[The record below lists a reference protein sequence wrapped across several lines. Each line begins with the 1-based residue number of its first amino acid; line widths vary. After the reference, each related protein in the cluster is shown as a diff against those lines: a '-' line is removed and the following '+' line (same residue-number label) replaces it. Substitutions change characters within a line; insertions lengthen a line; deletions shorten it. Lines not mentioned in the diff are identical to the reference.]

1 MAEDFYQMLG
11 VDRGASE
18 GDLKS
23 AYRKKAME
31 FHPDRN
37 PDNAEAEQKFKEV
50 NAAYEVLK
58 DADARAAYDRMG
70 HDRFMQSQQG
80 GGGGGQGGGGFDF
93 NFTSSFSD
101 IFEEVFG
108 EMGRGG
114 GRRGGQ
120 RGADL
125 RYNMEI
131 SLEEAYAGKR
141 AEIKVPTFGSCE
153 SCQGSGAEDGAHPVN
168 CSTCGGAGRVRAS
181 QGFFTVERTCPT
193 CQGQGQMISDPCKSC
208 AGQGRVR
215 REKTL
220 QVKIP
225 AGVDDGTRIR
235 LSGEGEAGMRGAP
248 TGDLYIFI
256 VMKPHRLFERDGAD
270 IYCRAPIPMT
280 TAALGGQIECPTV
293 DGSRARISI
302 PAGAQSGRRFRLR
315 GKGMSV
321 LNQKNRGDMYVEA
334 LVETPVNLNKRQQEL
349 LEEFEEAGKGRNTSP
364 EAEGF
369 FGKVKDFWDD
379 LRD

>member
-80 GGGGGQGGGGFDF
+80 GDGGGQGGGGFDF

-153 SCQGSGAEDGAHPVN
+153 SCQGSGAEDGAQPVN
-168 CSTCGGAGRVRAS
+168 CSTCGGAGV
-181 QGFFTVERTCPT
+181 
-193 CQGQGQMISDPCKSC
+193 C
-208 AGQGRVR
+208 A
-215 REKTL
+215 
-220 QVKIP
+220 
-225 AGVDDGTRIR
+225 
-235 LSGEGEAGMRGAP
+235 
-248 TGDLYIFI
+248 
-256 VMKPHRLFERDGAD
+256 
-270 IYCRAPIPMT
+270 
-280 TAALGGQIECPTV
+280 
-293 DGSRARISI
+293 RARGSSPLSA
-302 PAGAQSGRRFRLR
+302 PARPAKARAR
-315 GKGMSV
+315 
-321 LNQKNRGDMYVEA
+321 
-334 LVETPVNLNKRQQEL
+334 
-349 LEEFEEAGKGRNTSP
+349 
-364 EAEGF
+364 
-369 FGKVKDFWDD
+369 
-379 LRD
+379 

>member
-1 MAEDFYQMLG
+1 RPAWCNCWAGVVSFHFWTRVFLMAEDFYQMLG

-141 AEIKVPTFGSCE
+141 AEIKVPTFDSCE
-153 SCQGSGAEDGAHPVN
+153 SCQGSGAEDGAQPVN
-168 CSTCGGAGRVRAS
+168 CS
-181 QGFFTVERTCPT
+181 
-193 CQGQGQMISDPCKSC
+193 
-208 AGQGRVR
+208 
-215 REKTL
+215 
-220 QVKIP
+220 
-225 AGVDDGTRIR
+225 
-235 LSGEGEAGMRGAP
+235 
-248 TGDLYIFI
+248 
-256 VMKPHRLFERDGAD
+256 
-270 IYCRAPIPMT
+270 
-280 TAALGGQIECPTV
+280 
-293 DGSRARISI
+293 
-302 PAGAQSGRRFRLR
+302 
-315 GKGMSV
+315 
-321 LNQKNRGDMYVEA
+321 
-334 LVETPVNLNKRQQEL
+334 
-349 LEEFEEAGKGRNTSP
+349 
-364 EAEGF
+364 
-369 FGKVKDFWDD
+369 
-379 LRD
+379 

>member
-125 RYNMEI
+125 RYNVEI

-153 SCQGSGAEDGAHPVN
+153 SCQGSGAEDGAQPVN

-208 AGQGRVR
+208 AGHGRVR

-220 QVKIP
+220 QVNIP

-235 LSGEGEAGMRGAP
+235 LSGEGEAGIRGAP

-256 VMKPHRLFERDGAD
+256 VMKPHRLFERDSAD

-315 GKGMSV
+315 GKGMAVVVFRICDS
-321 LNQKNRGDMYVEA
+321 
-334 LVETPVNLNKRQQEL
+334 TPGAILQPQPPPWDRQI
-349 LEEFEEAGKGRNTSP
+349 GRASCR
-364 EAEGF
+364 ER
-369 FGKVKDFWDD
+369 V
-379 LRD
+379 

>member
-11 VDRGASE
+11 LDRGASE

-23 AYRKKAME
+23 GYRKKAME

-80 GGGGGQGGGGFDF
+80 GGQGGGGFDF

-108 EMGRGG
+108 ETGRGG

-141 AEIKVPTFGSCE
+141 TEIKVPTFVPCE
-153 SCQGSGAEDGAHPVN
+153 SCQGSGAEDGAEPVN

-193 CQGQGQMISDPCKSC
+193 CQGQGQMIADPCKSC

-220 QVKIP
+220 QVNIP

-256 VMKPHRLFERDGAD
+256 VMKPHRLFERDSAD

-280 TAALGGQIECPTV
+280 IAALGGQIECPTV

-321 LNQKNRGDMYVEA
+321 LNQRNRGDMYVEA